1 MDFFYHPITII
12 FIAVGVPIVILFF
25 EKNRAIKKNTNYE
38 AALKQLNLQA
48 ETKIRDAI
56 ELNGIIPL
64 SANYPEH
71 FKEGLY
77 LDKNRNLIVFFG
89 AESMLFQKSSNKIPR
104 PHNRIIDKLNQ
115 SELLK
120 YPLGWGIPLR
130 DYAEDFVSRLAELDD
145 ALDFTISNDLETLE
159 NKIIFS
165 HSMPFVEK
173 DGEPFYEALNI
184 YDGSVEI
191 HPIDDNEDGTIALLM
206 NSDVFFKEYGESGPV
221 SIGNLT
227 FEV

>member
-104 PHNRIIDKLNQ
+104 PLDRIIDKFNQ

-120 YPLGWGIPLR
+120 YPLGWGVPLR
-130 DYAEDFVSRLAELDD
+130 DYAEDFIGRLAELDD
-145 ALDFTISNDLETLE
+145 ALDFIISNDLETLE

-173 DGEPFYEALNI
+173 DGEPCYEALNI
-184 YDGSVEI
+184 YDGNVEI
-191 HPIDDNEDGTIALLM
+191 QQIDDSEEGTIALLIK
-206 NSDVFFKEYGESGPV
+206 SDVFFKEYGESGPV

-227 FEV
+227 LEI